1 MWAGVSVFLS
11 PNLKVGLEEQVREAL
26 TINGAS
32 ISHKFRPGKDIYIL
46 EKFDSVSI
54 IFCSLFTSKYKLE
67 LIFFHRMGSFFNYI
81 KL

>member
-46 EKFDSVSI
+46 EKFDSDGEFLQLHKTLKNLNQPHYVLGNI
-54 IFCSLFTSKYKLE
+54 
-67 LIFFHRMGSFFNYI
+67 
-81 KL
+81 